1 MRLLVT
7 GASGFI
13 GRNLLLRAPR
23 EWEIVATYCEAAEFQ
38 GFVEGERLENVRA
51 VRCDLT
57 STGDVTALHATA
69 GPIDRALYLAANG
82 DPAASARDPLRD
94 LRLNTQAL
102 LTFLEHCPTPHL
114 VYLSSGAV
122 YDGLAGVVTPAST
135 IHPHLPY
142 AISKLAAE
150 HYVRYYADKRG
161 APASYVNVRFFGA
174 YGPYEPLRKITTRF
188 LTALGRGDT
197 TFTLRGDGRNLIDFM
212 YVEDAVDAL
221 CRLISAAGETRL
233 TVDLAS
239 GHPRAVGDVVRAMA
253 KALGREITIELD
265 GTTEEYIEFR
275 SGDRTMAD
283 RFGFAPTISFEDGF
297 RRLAAFVAEHQTA
310 AVRG

>member
-13 GRNLLLRAPR
+13 GRNTLVRAPR
-23 EWEIVATYCEAAEFQ
+23 DWEVVATFCESGDFQ
-38 GFVEGERLENVRA
+38 DFVEREQLTNVRP

-57 STGDVTALHATA
+57 NAADVAALREAA
-69 GPIDRALYLAANG
+69 GAVDAALYLAANG

-94 LRLNTQAL
+94 LRLNTQAV
-102 LTFLEHCPTPHL
+102 LTFLEHCPVPHI

-122 YDGLAGVVTPAST
+122 YDGLSGTVTPAST
-135 IHPHLPY
+135 VHPHLPY

-150 HYVRYYADKRG
+150 HYVRSYADRRR

-188 LTALGRGDT
+188 LTALGRGDSR
-197 TFTLRGDGRNLIDFM
+197 FTLRGDGRNLIDFM
-212 YVEDAVDAL
+212 YVDDAVDAL
-221 CRLISAAGETRL
+221 FLLIRAPRETRL

-239 GHPRAVGDVVRAMA
+239 GHPTPVADVVRAMA
-253 KALGREITIELD
+253 RALGREIAIDLD

-275 SGDRTMAD
+275 SGDTAMAD
-283 RFGFAPTISFEDGF
+283 RFGFVPRTSFDEGF
-297 RRLAAFVAEHQTA
+297 RRLAAFVAEHRTA